1 MRIIQIVS
9 YYPPCVGGMQ
19 NVARKISERLA
30 IKGNQVEVFTSDTGC
45 KKGKLRSTK
54 NLKIHYLKSWEFS
67 HTPII
72 PSLFFKLLKISK
84 DLIMHVHI
92 AQALVPEVV
101 YLVSKIKKIPYIAHV
116 HGETRPSGKFG
127 FLLPLY
133 KKLFIKKILSK
144 AEKVICL
151 SKDYKQFIN
160 KQYGINESKI
170 IVIPNGISEKFL

>member
-144 AEKVICL
+144 AKKVICL